1 MNKILF
7 LDFDGP
13 LFSDRGIRFHPLNE
27 EKYPG
32 DLNIDPS
39 RYGQL
44 TYWKM
49 DDTSVEMLNR
59 LHKLHPFMT
68 VVSSSWKKFCEKNFI
83 EELFYINCLK
93 LPLHDDWKTTNITFR
108 SCRRMEEIND
118 WIETHPDTDDYIVL
132 DDPWSGGSID
142 TYRREHKHYPEEF
155 KLVNP
160 DNILIVDP
168 TTGLE
173 IAHYHK
179 MYNIVERWAGKTKE
193 QQDQEE
199 NERMRVLNA
208 FIW

>member
-44 TYWKM
+44 TYW
-49 DDTSVEMLNR
+49 T
-59 LHKLHPFMT
+59 
-68 VVSSSWKKFCEKNFI
+68 SWKKFCEKDFI

-132 DDPWSGGSID
+132 DDPWSQHSNS
-142 TYRREHKHYPEEF
+142 RP
-155 KLVNP
+155 
-160 DNILIVDP
+160 
-168 TTGLE
+168 
-173 IAHYHK
+173 YH
-179 MYNIVERWAGKTKE
+179 WAGNSTLS
-193 QQDQEE
+193 QDVQYSGTLG
-199 NERMRVLNA
+199 R
-208 FIW
+208 